1 MELKQF
7 TEDSITL
14 MFGEEINEETN
25 KLLVNTRKYIDK
37 LNIKGVLETVISY
50 TRLVIYFDILE
61 TSAAEVEVI
70 LKEID
75 FEALA
80 EENFPHKVVEVP
92 VCYGGDF
99 GPDMDLFEDEGISA
113 DEIVERHA
121 NREYLIYMLGFMPGF
136 VYLGGLD
143 PKLARNRLD
152 DPRTNIPAGSVGIA
166 GEQTGM
172 YPFDS
177 PGGWNLIGR
186 TPILLYDPR
195 RGEDTILYDAGDC
208 IIFYPI
214 SADEYKKIEKQVI
227 AGTYEVKIR
236 RETS

>member
-1 MELKQF
+1 MEIKQF
-7 TEDSITL
+7 TEDSMTL

-25 KLLVNTRKYIDK
+25 QLLVNTRKYIDK
-37 LNIKGVLETVISY
+37 LKINGVTETVISY
-50 TRLVIYFDILE
+50 TRLVIYFDILK
-61 TSAAEVEVI
+61 TSAAEIEVI
-70 LKEID
+70 LEEID
-75 FEALA
+75 FERLA
-80 EENFPHKVVEVP
+80 KENFPHKVVEVP
-92 VCYGGDF
+92 VCYGEDF
-99 GPDMDLFEDEGISA
+99 GPDMDLFVDDGIST
-113 DEIVERHA
+113 DEVIERHA

-143 PKLARNRLD
+143 PKLAKNRLD
-152 DPRTNIPAGSVGIA
+152 EPRTNIPAGSVGIA

-186 TPILLYDPR
+186 TPIRLYDPR
-195 RGEDTILYDAGDC
+195 RGEDTILYDAGDR

-214 SADEYKKIEKQVI
+214 SADEYKSIEEEVT

-236 RETS
+236 REIQ